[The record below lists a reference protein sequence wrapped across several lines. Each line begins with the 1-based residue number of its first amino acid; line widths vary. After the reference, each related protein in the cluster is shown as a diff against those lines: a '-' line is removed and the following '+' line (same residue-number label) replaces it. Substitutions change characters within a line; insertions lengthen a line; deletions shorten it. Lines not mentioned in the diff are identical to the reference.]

1 MVQLSP
7 LIPEHA
13 HHPRKKPGAPSRR
26 VSPPPAPGIPDTRR
40 GAVLVDR
47 PALHALRA
55 RNHARRDLPF
65 SLWAGLRGKCVGGG
79 AALDCSLRPM
89 LRQADGLRV
98 ANPFTRSGAGGGGV
112 GASRSRRARIKLVV
126 FSLTSWSFPCCPRT
140 PRDAVVLQ
148 GSPGGSSA
156 FFFAGGRI
164 PFHAQRM
171 RWS

>member
-79 AALDCSLRPM
+79 QHLTALYGQCSARRTGCVLRIHS
-89 LRQADGLRV
+89 LAQVR
-98 ANPFTRSGAGGGGV
+98 GV
-112 GASRSRRARIKLVV
+112 GGWGRPV
-126 FSLTSWSFPCCPRT
+126 
-140 PRDAVVLQ
+140 
-148 GSPGGSSA
+148 PGE
-156 FFFAGGRI
+156 RE
-164 PFHAQRM
+164 
-171 RWS
+171 

>member
-40 GAVLVDR
+40 GAVPYVHGIMPDETF
-47 PALHALRA
+47 P
-55 RNHARRDLPF
+55 
-65 SLWAGLRGKCVGGG
+65 SLSGRGFGASAWGG

-98 ANPFTRSGAGGGGV
+98 ANPFTRSGAGGG